1 MKIKKVFSALIL
13 ATILGCPTS
22 IWACNEKINYDE
34 NQIVTAL
41 NMRLSISNSCNINVK
56 IPANQ
61 TPDKKRTIYAYTYP
75 KASEMLELV
84 RDIML
89 RLNDNLTE
97 DTMEEFKKL
106 SVKYAHSINYDVAY
120 NNDIAANLYIEAAI
134 IDEYNTQN
142 ENEINDKLK
151 SYRNHFHL
159 NKNANS
165 SVDAERKTKD
175 YINALNITTILFKK
189 LNDPASYEG
198 KNAMLIAVDESH
210 KFGIT
215 REYISPSIEFV
226 NLSGLHC
233 NSGELLKDIGDIG
246 KLIKPMEMTNERIE
260 QSNNVPEELKE
271 FCRAQFQFNKGTVNK
286 MNTLEANVESVKE
299 RMQNVEERLS
309 KHDEYI
315 NSMRKQL
322 DSLDKYTD
330 ENTKY
335 LKSIEARMNNKL
347 DVADARKMIEEYV
360 NEKSKSTDA
369 CMEALQKNIESII
382 KIMDALKKDS
392 FELNTKLNKR
402 MDEVTTNLFSRI
414 DDIESDRK
422 EFFKLAEEFKTFKKD
437 YESSVEHL
445 QDEISRNVTTEAIKK
460 IGDNRLK
467 MQREHYS
474 KLNWFKKKLFKFT
487 NPDFYEDKEGK

>member
-34 NQIVTAL
+34 NQIVNAL
-41 NMRLSISNSCNINVK
+41 NMRLSISNSCNVNVK
-56 IPANQ
+56 VPANQ
-61 TPDKKRTIYAYTYP
+61 TSDKKRTIYAYTYP

-215 REYISPSIEFV
+215 REYISPSVEFV

-246 KLIKPMEMTNERIE
+246 KLIKPMEMLIE
-260 QSNNVPEELKE
+260 QNDKMDEGQKELW
-271 FCRAQFQFNKGTVNK
+271 RLQSQFNKGAANK
-286 MNTLEANVESVKE
+286 MSTLEANVENVKE

-392 FELNTKLNKR
+392 FELNAKLNKR

-422 EFFKLAEEFKTFKKD
+422 EFFRLAEEFKTFKMEYKD
-437 YESSVEHL
+437 SVKNL
-445 QDEISRNVTTEAIKK
+445 KDEISRNVTIDAIKK
-460 IGDNRLK
+460 IGDDRLK
-467 MQREHYS
+467 MQREYYS
-474 KLNWFKKKLFKFT
+474 KLGWFKKKLFKFT